1 LVVPWGLPQI
11 EDRALETLQQ
21 EWRLYQAQLAD
32 TRAQLNSALA
42 KLRQMEQKFQRLDSW
57 LKGMETKAQL
67 RSNRR
72 SDRATK
78 SAQLQ
83 MVKGDMEQGH
93 TYLKAMRE
101 KTEQAMAF
109 LEEPEADQLREE
121 VDIQL
126 FQLEELTTSLR
137 TEHSSLEKYIS
148 LSKDFMDKYKAQAQ
162 WVKETKNFL
171 ASSLEPKAEL
181 YQKKAQLAKYKTVQQ
196 TVESH
201 EPAVKCVIEKGEAL
215 LNSFNDPIISENMKK
230 LLVDYQDLC
239 LAAKMQHLIERKIQ
253 DSMVTL
259 EDMGQVE
266 ARLRE
271 ARDWAEEQQPA
282 LSEAM
287 KMSPPPELAQS
298 FLFDHLSICSEL
310 EAKQLLLAQAMADA
324 DRVLPRLG
332 LSERQHLQLLISDT
346 QSEVESLSVK
356 VVQRRKHLSK
366 AFTERTQFLM
376 AVNQSISWVQ
386 QNEKKTQAEEYIA
399 LLPDDLAKQVRM
411 CRNIQ
416 SSLKAY
422 QSELTSLWSQ
432 GRDLMREASDEERN
446 EILTK
451 LQELQNIFDRTLH
464 RCGQKLQELEKVL
477 VSRKYF
483 KTDLEKICQWLKQA
497 DIITFPEI
505 NLMVGD
511 AELQAQLLKY
521 QQIIEQAFEYE
532 NLLLIVQRAGQE
544 ILPTLNEV
552 DHCYLDEKLNT
563 LPQQY
568 NSILALAKE
577 KQEKIQQAILT
588 RNEYTSFIDVTHRAL
603 KELEDQFNNLGT
615 QPVGLQTE
623 EVVNLQSDYKA
634 ILADLGNL
642 GLAVSELNQK
652 KEGFRSTGQPW
663 RPEEMT
669 LLVSLYNG
677 LKRLVEQKVEHL
689 DETLE
694 SFEDHKAM
702 AMQVDSE
709 LKATKEQ
716 LVKVNAET
724 QSAEERLKNYHALA
738 GSLQSA
744 NSHLSRLMEQ
754 MDSLAPRVDQA
765 AHDASK
771 EQVILW
777 QEELRSL
784 QAAVGELIEE
794 CENRF
799 IQSIDFE
806 TEMKR
811 TLDWLQQ
818 IRDELSCA
826 VIVDVR
832 VEKVQEEIRKQQI
845 LQEEVQSSLRIVAAL
860 SSQEKQEYISANEL
874 VPAHVDMSLEEMAK
888 LQADVQKAL
897 SAKQVGQFYIQYLL
911 ILKALILTSNL

>member
-1 LVVPWGLPQI
+1 MCHRTDAESSSQHL
-11 EDRALETLQQ
+11 EALRKLAVTLG
-21 EWRLYQAQLAD
+21 
-32 TRAQLNSALA
+32 
-42 KLRQMEQKFQRLDSW
+42 EQKGALDD
-57 LKGMETKAQL
+57 LK
-67 RSNRR
+67 
-72 SDRATK
+72 
-78 SAQLQ
+78 
-83 MVKGDMEQGH
+83 EQ
-93 TYLKAMRE
+93 KQ
-101 KTEQAMAF
+101 K
-109 LEEPEADQLREE
+109 
-121 VDIQL
+121 VIQHL
-126 FQLEELTTSLR
+126 NLDDKEL
-137 TEHSSLEKYIS
+137 
-148 LSKDFMDKYKAQAQ
+148 
-162 WVKETKNFL
+162 VKE
-171 ASSLEPKAEL
+171 
-181 YQKKAQLAKYKTVQQ
+181 Q
-196 TVESH
+196 
-201 EPAVKCVIEKGEAL
+201 
-215 LNSFNDPIISENMKK
+215 ISYFE
-230 LLVDYQDLC
+230 QRWSQ
-239 LAAKMQHLIERKIQ
+239 MQNLIKRKIQ
-253 DSMVTL
+253 DSVVTL
-259 EDMGQVE
+259 EDMSQVE

-324 DRVLPRLG
+324 DRVLARLG
-332 LSERQHLQLLISDT
+332 LSERQHLQQLISDT

-376 AVNQSISWVQ
+376 AVSQSISWVQ
-386 QNEKKTQAEEYIA
+386 QNEKKAQAEEYIA
-399 LLPDDLAKQVRM
+399 LLPDDLAKQVRT

-432 GRDLMREASDEERN
+432 GRDLMRDASEEEKN

-451 LQELQNIFDRTLH
+451 LQELQNVFDRTLH

-497 DIITFPEI
+497 DIVTFPEI

-511 AELQAQLLKY
+511 AELEAQLLKY
-521 QQIIEQAFEYE
+521 QQIVEQAIEYE

-577 KQEKIQQAILT
+577 KQEKIQQAILA
-588 RNEYTSFIDVTHRAL
+588 RNEYTSFIDISHKAL
-603 KELEDQFNNLGT
+603 KELDEQFNNLGT

-623 EVVNLQSDYKA
+623 EVVSLQSDYKA
-634 ILADLGNL
+634 IQADLSNL

-669 LLVSLYNG
+669 QLVSLYNG
-677 LKRLVEQKVEHL
+677 LKRLIEQKVEHL

-754 MDSLAPRVDQA
+754 MDTLAPRVEQA

-771 EQVILW
+771 EQVVLW

-784 QAAVGELIEE
+784 QAAVGDLIEE
-794 CENRF
+794 CETRF
-799 IQSIDFE
+799 VQSKDFE

-818 IRDELSCA
+818 IRDELDCA

-832 VEKVQEEIRKQQI
+832 VEKVQEEVRKQQI
-845 LQEEVQSSLRIVAAL
+845 MQEEVQSRLRIVAAL
-860 SSQEKQEYISANEL
+860 SSREKQEYVSANEL
-874 VPAHVDMSLEEMAK
+874 VPTHVDTSLEEMAK

-897 SAKQVGQFYIQYLL
+897 SAKQVGQSYNYYIVNLKSFIFDMVCCNFLRTIITVYDMLFFIFYSDLNEIYNKLCIFL
-911 ILKALILTSNL
+911 N

>member
-1 LVVPWGLPQI
+1 MEALRKLAV
-11 EDRALETLQQ
+11 ALE
-21 EWRLYQAQLAD
+21 
-32 TRAQLNSALA
+32 
-42 KLRQMEQKFQRLDSW
+42 EQKGTLEDLKEQKQKVIHHLNLDD
-57 LKGMETKAQL
+57 K
-67 RSNRR
+67 
-72 SDRATK
+72 
-78 SAQLQ
+78 
-83 MVKGDMEQGH
+83 
-93 TYLKAMRE
+93 
-101 KTEQAMAF
+101 
-109 LEEPEADQLREE
+109 
-121 VDIQL
+121 
-126 FQLEELTTSLR
+126 EL
-137 TEHSSLEKYIS
+137 
-148 LSKDFMDKYKAQAQ
+148 
-162 WVKETKNFL
+162 VKE
-171 ASSLEPKAEL
+171 
-181 YQKKAQLAKYKTVQQ
+181 QI
-196 TVESH
+196 SH
-201 EPAVKCVIEKGEAL
+201 FEHRWSQMQNLIEK
-215 LNSFNDPIISENMKK
+215 
-230 LLVDYQDLC
+230 
-239 LAAKMQHLIERKIQ
+239 KIQ

-259 EDMGQVE
+259 EDMSQVE

-310 EAKQLLLAQAMADA
+310 EAKQLLLDQAMTDA
-324 DRVLPRLG
+324 DRVMARLG
-332 LSERQHLQLLISDT
+332 LSERQKLQQLISDT
-346 QSEVESLSVK
+346 QIVVESLSVK

-366 AFTERTQFLM
+366 AFTERNQFLL

-386 QNEKKTQAEEYIA
+386 QNEKKAQAEEYIA
-399 LLPDDLAKQVRM
+399 LLPDDLAKQVRT

-432 GRDLMREASDEERN
+432 GRDLMRDASEEEKN

-483 KTDLEKICQWLKQA
+483 KTDLEKICQWIKQA
-497 DIITFPEI
+497 DIVTFPEI

-511 AELQAQLLKY
+511 AELEAQLFKY
-521 QQIIEQAFEYE
+521 QQIIEQAIEYE

-577 KQEKIQQAILT
+577 KHEKIQQAIFT
-588 RNEYTSFIDVTHRAL
+588 RNEYASFIDVTHKAL
-603 KELEDQFNNLGT
+603 KELDEQFNHLGT

-623 EVVNLQSDYKA
+623 EVVSLQRDYKA
-634 ILADLGNL
+634 IQADLSSL

-663 RPEEMT
+663 RTEEMT
-669 LLVSLYNG
+669 QLVSLYNS

-716 LVKVNAET
+716 LVRVNAET

-754 MDSLAPRVDQA
+754 MDTLAPRVDQA

-771 EQVILW
+771 EQIVLW
-777 QEELRSL
+777 QDELRSL
-784 QAAVGELIEE
+784 QSAVGDLIEE

-799 IQSIDFE
+799 VQSKDFE

-818 IRDELSCA
+818 VRDELSTA

-845 LQEEVQSSLRIVAAL
+845 MQEEVQSRLRIVAAL
-860 SSQEKQEYISANEL
+860 SSREKQKYISANEL
-874 VPAHVDMSLEEMAK
+874 VPVHLDTSLEEMAK

-897 SAKQVGQFYIQYLL
+897 SSKLVG
-911 ILKALILTSNL
+911 

>member
-1 LVVPWGLPQI
+1 MGQPCQVRFCTWIMWYYVYFVIHFLIKSGNVALCILTCEHIVVLRTALPCSQSPRFPCI
-11 EDRALETLQQ
+11 QLKYFLLFPHRTDAESSSQHLEALRKLGVTLEEQKGALEDL
-21 EWRLYQAQLAD
+21 
-32 TRAQLNSALA
+32 
-42 KLRQMEQKFQRLDSW
+42 KEQKHKVIQNLNLDD
-57 LKGMETKAQL
+57 K
-67 RSNRR
+67 
-72 SDRATK
+72 
-78 SAQLQ
+78 
-83 MVKGDMEQGH
+83 
-93 TYLKAMRE
+93 
-101 KTEQAMAF
+101 
-109 LEEPEADQLREE
+109 
-121 VDIQL
+121 
-126 FQLEELTTSLR
+126 EL
-137 TEHSSLEKYIS
+137 
-148 LSKDFMDKYKAQAQ
+148 
-162 WVKETKNFL
+162 VKE
-171 ASSLEPKAEL
+171 
-181 YQKKAQLAKYKTVQQ
+181 QI
-196 TVESH
+196 SH
-201 EPAVKCVIEKGEAL
+201 FEQRW
-215 LNSFNDPIISENMKK
+215 S
-230 LLVDYQDLC
+230 Q
-239 LAAKMQHLIERKIQ
+239 MQNLIESKIH
-253 DSMVTL
+253 DSVVTL
-259 EDMGQVE
+259 EDMSQVE
-266 ARLRE
+266 ARLKE

-310 EAKQLLLAQAMADA
+310 EAKQLLLAQAMTDA
-324 DRVLPRLG
+324 DRVLARLG
-332 LSERQHLQLLISDT
+332 LRERQHLLQLISDT

-376 AVNQSISWVQ
+376 AVSQSISWVQ
-386 QNEKKTQAEEYIA
+386 QNEKKTQAEDYIA
-399 LLPDDLAKQVRM
+399 LLPDDLVKQVRI

-432 GRDLMREASDEERN
+432 GRDLMRDASEEERN

-451 LQELQNIFDRTLH
+451 LQELQNIFDKTLH

-483 KTDLEKICQWLKQA
+483 KNDLEKICQWIKQA
-497 DIITFPEI
+497 DIVTFPEI

-511 AELQAQLLKY
+511 AELEAQLLKY
-521 QQIIEQAFEYE
+521 QLIVEQAIEYE

-568 NSILALAKE
+568 NNILALAKE
-577 KQEKIQQAILT
+577 KQEKIQQTILT
-588 RNEYTSFIDVTHRAL
+588 RNEYVSFIDVTHKAL
-603 KELEDQFNNLGT
+603 KELEEQFNNLGT
-615 QPVGLQTE
+615 QPVGLETE
-623 EVVNLQSDYKA
+623 EVVNLQRDYRS
-634 ILADLGNL
+634 LQADLCNL

-669 LLVSLYNG
+669 QLVSLYNG

-689 DETLE
+689 GETLE

-702 AMQVDSE
+702 AMQVDFE
-709 LKATKEQ
+709 LKSTKEQ

-771 EQVILW
+771 EQVVLW

-784 QAAVGELIEE
+784 QAAVGDLIEE

-799 IQSIDFE
+799 IQSKDFE

-811 TLDWLQQ
+811 TLDWLEHV
-818 IRDELSCA
+818 RNDLGCA
-826 VIVDVR
+826 IIVDVR

-845 LQEEVQSSLRIVAAL
+845 MQEEVQSRLRIVAAL
-860 SSQEKQEYISANEL
+860 SSREKQKYTSANEL
-874 VPAHVDMSLEEMAK
+874 VPAQVDTSLEEMAK

-897 SAKQVGQFYIQYLL
+897 CAKQVR
-911 ILKALILTSNL
+911 T